1 MDNMGVEV
9 KQKSNKLWNKNFFLL
24 WQGQLVSCLG
34 DALYSIALGFWVL
47 EKTGSSAIMG
57 ILMASISIPRIVIGP
72 FAGVL
77 VDRFDRKKIII
88 LGDLI
93 RGLGMLLIAFGA
105 YKGFLEVWMVMII
118 GIISGIC
125 SAFFNPS
132 IMSVMPDIVPTDKL
146 VKANSAYQL
155 ATTST
160 NLVGSMS
167 GGFLF
172 SILGAPIL
180 FLINGVSYI
189 ISSATEVFIKVPKV
203 ERKKS
208 EFKFKEDLV
217 DGFKFVYRLKGILWL
232 MVFACL
238 LNFLFGIFTILLMP
252 WFSQDASLGV
262 GRYGVMNAVMSMGM
276 LGGMVFLSIVN
287 INYKDKFKVL
297 YLGLTICIGSIFI
310 GTYTNNFYGICIFYF
325 ISLAAMA
332 ISNTM
337 LNTSLQVI
345 VPQDMRGKVNS
356 MVSTAAM
363 SIQPI
368 GTLLGGVLGEIFYPR
383 DVILVCFMISIVLV
397 IPICFLKSTK
407 KVLNFNP
414 KTQTLEDILQ

>member
-1 MDNMGVEV
+1 MDNLRVGI
-9 KQKSNKLWNKNFFLL
+9 KGNKSKLWNKNFFLL
-24 WQGQLVSCLG
+24 WQGQLISCLG

-57 ILMASISIPRIVIGP
+57 TLMACISIPRIVIGP

-88 LGDLI
+88 LGDFI
-93 RGLGMLLIAFGA
+93 RGVGMLFVAIGA

-118 GIISGIC
+118 GIISGVC

-132 IMSVMPDIVPTDKL
+132 IMSVMPDIVPSDKL

-160 NLVGSMS
+160 SLIGNMS

-180 FLINGVSYI
+180 FLINGISYI
-189 ISSATEVFIKVPKV
+189 ISSVTELFIKIPKV
-203 ERKKS
+203 NRKNE
-208 EFKFKEDLV
+208 EFKFKEDLI
-217 DGFKFVYRLKGILWL
+217 DGFKFVYKLKGILWL
-232 MVFACL
+232 IVFACL

-262 GRYGVMNAVMSMGM
+262 AKYGVMNAIMSMGM
-276 LGGMVFLSIVN
+276 LSGMALLSIVN
-287 INYKDKFKVL
+287 IKSKDKFKIL
-297 YLGLTICIGSIFI
+297 NIGLTLCVVSIFV
-310 GTYTNNFYGICIFYF
+310 GTYTNNFYGICTFYF
-325 ISLAAMA
+325 IALAAMA

-337 LNTSLQVI
+337 LNTSLQII
-345 VPQDMRGKVNS
+345 VPPNMRGKVNS
-356 MVSTAAM
+356 MVFTASSA
-363 SIQPI
+363 IQPI
-368 GTLLGGVLGEIFYPR
+368 GVLLGGILGEFFFPR
-383 DVILVCFMISIVLV
+383 DIILVCFIISMVLV
-397 IPICFLKSTK
+397 VPIYFLKSTK
-407 KVLNFNP
+407 RVVNFDP
-414 KTQTLEDILQ
+414 EIHSIEDVF

>member
-1 MDNMGVEV
+1 MENLGVETRQN
-9 KQKSNKLWNKNFFLL
+9 KKLWNKNFFLL

-57 ILMASISIPRIVIGP
+57 VLMASISIPRIIIGP

-77 VDRFDRKKIII
+77 VDRFDRKRIII
-88 LGDLI
+88 LGDFI
-93 RGLGMLLIAFGA
+93 RGIGMLFVAFGA
-105 YKGFLEVWMVMII
+105 YRGFLEVWMVMII

-160 NLVGSMS
+160 SLVGNMS

-180 FLINGVSYI
+180 FLINGISYI
-189 ISSATEVFIKVPKV
+189 ISSGTEIFIKIPKV
-203 ERKKS
+203 ERKNKDF
-208 EFKFKEDLV
+208 EFKKDLI
-217 DGFKFVYRLKGILWL
+217 DGFKFVYKLKGILWL
-232 MVFACL
+232 IVFACF

-262 GRYGVMNAVMSMGM
+262 AKYGIMNAIMSMGM
-276 LGGMVFLSIVN
+276 LFGMALLSVVN
-287 INYKDKFKVL
+287 IKYKDKFKIL
-297 YLGLTICIGSIFI
+297 NIGLTLCVVGIFV

-325 ISLAAMA
+325 IALAAMA

-337 LNTSLQVI
+337 LNTSLQII
-345 VPQDMRGKVNS
+345 VPPDMRGKVNS
-356 MVSTAAM
+356 MVFTASTA
-363 SIQPI
+363 IQPI
-368 GTLLGGVLGEIFYPR
+368 GVLLGGVLGEFFFPR
-383 DVILVCFMISIVLV
+383 SIILVCFIISMILV
-397 IPICFLKSTK
+397 VPIYFLKSTK
-407 KVLNFNP
+407 KVLNFDP
-414 KTQTLEDILQ
+414 DIHSIDDIV

>member
-1 MDNMGVEV
+1 MENLGVEV

-57 ILMASISIPRIVIGP
+57 TLMASISIPRIIIGP

-77 VDRFDRKKIII
+77 VDRFNRKKIII

-93 RGLGMLLIAFGA
+93 RGLGMLFVAFGS

-118 GIISGIC
+118 GIVSGIC
-125 SAFFNPS
+125 SSFFNPS
-132 IMSVMPDIVPTDKL
+132 IMSVMPDIVPSDKL

-160 NLVGSMS
+160 SLVGNMS

-180 FLINGVSYI
+180 FFINGVSYI
-189 ISSATEVFIKVPKV
+189 LSSATEVFINIPKV
-203 ERKKS
+203 ERKNS
-208 EFKFKEDLV
+208 EFKFKEDLT
-217 DGFKFVYRLKGILWL
+217 DGFKFIYKLKGIIWL
-232 MVFACL
+232 IVFACF

-252 WFSQDASLGV
+252 WFSQDDSLGV
-262 GRYGVMNAVMSMGM
+262 VKYGIMNATMSMGM
-276 LGGMVFLSIVN
+276 LSGMALLSVVN
-287 INYKDKFKVL
+287 IKCKDKFKTL
-297 YLGLTICIGSIFI
+297 NLGLTICVTGIFI
-310 GTYTNNFYGICIFYF
+310 GTYTDNFYGICGFYF
-325 ISLAAMA
+325 VSLASMA

-337 LNTSLQVI
+337 LNTSLQII

-356 MVSTAAM
+356 IVFTASSA
-363 SIQPI
+363 IQPI
-368 GTLLGGVLGEIFYPR
+368 GVLLGGILGEFFYPR
-383 DVILVCFMISIVLV
+383 NVILVCFIISMVLV
-397 IPICFLKSTK
+397 IPIYFLKSTK
-407 KVLNFNP
+407 KVLNFDP
-414 KTQTLEDILQ
+414 ETQTLDDIL